1 MLKGAFYSGGF
12 SSYTSSDLR
21 NVSLERMVVEQAR
34 EWAKKDPTANIF
46 DENGNIYKSAYDT
59 IISEFK
65 THENYNVITKKE
77 SYNLANSIKN
87 EDWLKQYYK
96 DGISGYNELYQFINT
111 QSEDKIRDF
120 LGVAT
125 YEDAKYIIDKINK
138 SNPENISNIAHALNL
153 TADQARGLKD
163 LIGFVTLGDVM
174 GSDTEFLSKFE
185 TLGNIFSDLSEDSE
199 LTAENLQKIISK
211 YPDLLLGED
220 GSVS

>member
-21 NVSLERMVVEQAR
+21 NVSLERMVLEQAR

-46 DENGNIYKSAYDT
+46 DENGNIYKSAYDA
-59 IISEFK
+59 IVSEFK
-65 THENYNVITKKE
+65 THENYNVIIKKE

-111 QSEDKIRDF
+111 QSEDKIKDF

-174 GSDTEFLSKFE
+174 SSDTEFLSKFE

-199 LTAENLQKIISK
+199 LTAENL
-211 YPDLLLGED
+211 
-220 GSVS
+220 

>member
-21 NVSLERMVVEQAR
+21 NVSLERMVIEQAR
-34 EWAKKDPTANIF
+34 EWAEKDPTANIF
-46 DENGNIYKSAYDT
+46 DENGNIYKSAYDA
-59 IISEFK
+59 IVSEFK
-65 THENYNVITKKE
+65 THEDYNVITKKE

-87 EDWLKQYYK
+87 EDWLKQYYT
-96 DGISGYNELYQFINT
+96 DVISGYNELYQFINT

-174 GSDTEFLSKFE
+174 SSDTEFLSKFE

-199 LTAENLQKIISK
+199 LTAENL
-211 YPDLLLGED
+211 
-220 GSVS
+220 